1 MNLQLDPV
9 QAYYVERNLAEHR
22 KRLHA
27 EKCSELNERL
37 EKLANGVKFCAMC
50 GGEGHEAKDCKWNK
64 NLV

>member
-22 KRLHA
+22 IRLREQKRN
-27 EKCSELNERL
+27 ELSERL
-37 EKLANGVKFCAMC
+37 TKIANGVKFCAMC

-64 NLV
+64 NPA